1 MSKTFRD
8 SENRQWDIAIDV
20 VTIKRVRD
28 ALDVNLLELA
38 NEESKLPERFN
49 DPVFCVDVLY
59 VLCRDQADSH
69 NIDDIA
75 FGRALTMD
83 AIEEAS
89 DALMEGVVDFFRRDV
104 RIAYRKVL
112 DATRKVRKAQAK
124 KLTETM
130 ESPDFDRML
139 EAKIENLLHPEN
151 SLTHSSKNVT
161 NSPELPESILEGTPT
176 PN

>member
-139 EAKIENLLHPEN
+139 EAQIENLLHPEN
-151 SLTHSSKNVT
+151 SLTRSSNDAT
-161 NSPELPESILEGTPT
+161 NSAALSESTPEDSPIG
-176 PN
+176 N